1 MQVIGVV
8 TEYNPFHL
16 GHVRQ
21 LEWIRNKW
29 GPDTAVIAVMSASFT
44 QRGEPACLDMWTRC
58 AAALAGPRETDG
70 VDLVLALP
78 TIFSCAAADDFAFGA
93 VSSLTATGVTD
104 AQVCGMESAD
114 SPSFN
119 STAKLLYQEPLAYKT
134 RLKQTLAEGQSFAA
148 AQARAAEACLGPEV
162 SDLLAS
168 ANNILALAYEKARLR
183 LIDQG
188 LNPPPLFRH
197 ERLGE
202 AYLLHAANF
211 RQICRESRQDQA
223 QLLLRLS
230 SGLPPR
236 SLACLLEQAARLLLP
251 QDLGSFLFIK
261 AAAKSSAQLAEYFPE
276 NDGLAQR
283 LADALQH
290 CAGTAPAELWETLCR
305 TVMTRNLPR
314 TRVQRAFI
322 RLLLD
327 IRPADLQQARAM
339 GPAYLRVLGFNKKGR
354 WLLKQMRQ
362 KSSLPII
369 NQRSDFEAYPAAV
382 YPDLKRQARLD
393 LLAYDLQALAAG
405 APVGND
411 FDKVVLIR

>member
-1 MQVIGVV
+1 MNVIGVV

-29 GPDTAVIAVMSASFT
+29 GADTAVIAVMSASFT

-58 AAALAGPRETDG
+58 AGALAGPGESDG

-93 VSSLTATGVTD
+93 VSSLTATGVTE
-104 AQVCGMESAD
+104 ALVCGAESAD
-114 SPSFN
+114 SPTFSQA
-119 STAKLLYQEPLAYKT
+119 AKLLYQEPLAFKT
-134 RLKQTLAEGQSFAA
+134 SLQQKLAEGQSYAA
-148 AQARAAEACLGPEV
+148 AQAQALEACLGPQA
-162 SDLLAS
+162 SGLLAAS
-168 ANNILALAYEKARLR
+168 NNILALAYEKARLR
-183 LIDQG
+183 LSDQG
-188 LNPPPLFRH
+188 VNPPPLFRH
-197 ERLGE
+197 ERFGE
-202 AYLLHAANF
+202 AYLPHAASL
-211 RQICRESRQDQA
+211 RQICRESRQDRA
-223 QLLLRLS
+223 QLLLQLS
-230 SGLPPR
+230 ACLPPR
-236 SLACLLEQAARLLLP
+236 SLASLLEQSARLLLP
-251 QDLGSFLFIK
+251 QDLGPFLYIN
-261 AAAKSSAQLAEYFPE
+261 AAAKSPAQLQEYFPE

-283 LADALQH
+283 LSDALQH
-290 CAGTAPAELWETLCR
+290 SAGTAPSDLWETLCQ
-305 TVMTRNLPR
+305 TVMTRHLPR

-327 IRPADLQQARAM
+327 IRPADLQQARAK

-369 NQRSDFEAYPAAV
+369 NQRSDFEAYPAAA
-382 YPDLKRQARLD
+382 YPDLKRQAKLD

-405 APVGND
+405 APAGND